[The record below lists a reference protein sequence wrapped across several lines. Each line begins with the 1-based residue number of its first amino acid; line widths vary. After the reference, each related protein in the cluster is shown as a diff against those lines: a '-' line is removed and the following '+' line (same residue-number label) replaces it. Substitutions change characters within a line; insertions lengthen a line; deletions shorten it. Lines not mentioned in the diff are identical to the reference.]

1 MIPLTLGDYGFDK
14 NSFIEGGNNVVT
26 PGYKLNKDG
35 SRSGQTVML
44 KIFLGE
50 NAHDAYLKHIM
61 LLEANTTQNWE
72 HLTEVIDYS
81 DGEIVVG
88 DYKGY
93 VVALER

>member
-1 MIPLTLGDYGFDK
+1 M
-14 NSFIEGGNNVVT
+14 T

-35 SRSGQTVML
+35 SRTGKTVML

-50 NAHDAYLKHIM
+50 NAHDAYQKHRM
-61 LLEANTTQNWE
+61 LLEANKSKNWE

-81 DGEIVVG
+81 DEEIVVG
-88 DYKGY
+88 DYMGY

>member
-50 NAHDAYLKHIM
+50 NSRVAYQKHRM
-61 LLEANTTQNWE
+61 LLEANTAKNWE
-72 HLTEVIDYS
+72 YLTEVIDYS
-81 DGEIVVG
+81 DEEIVIG
-88 DYKGY
+88 DYKAY